1 MVNKVLLG
9 LIVASVLGLGII
21 FAAANALPGMGK
33 PDEECGTPAIFD
45 EFSDDMTL
53 NKQIIL
59 NAPGT
64 YVDEEGNI
72 AYLYDNFKN
81 YAGNQYVIDGFE
93 SHESWNIVGQT
104 HKLQFSSEYYGGDG
118 ALAYLPPTVVD
129 NITLV
134 SVSSHDLGRWNESGY
149 ITMWFKTTYS
159 DSIDTI
165 GITLED
171 SQGNKRHY
179 STLENIHSDAPN
191 TFGNDP
197 EYPDL
202 VYPEGDPAR
211 DMWVDYTLGQG
222 WNYLLWRADMY
233 QDEGSIHL
241 SSVNKIY
248 ITIDTNDD
256 GHEIGTIILDD
267 LRIQDGLQKSS
278 NPTGG
283 VWYPPH
289 GRPQYGVYDI
299 DKSNTG
305 SGYELRLLNVK
316 NTQYPSNGDHA
327 RMISSASVPVDFV
340 MRVKFTMTQ
349 LGNADKSLTIPSPF
363 PAWTPSEVREIPI
376 SEGLRNNTY
385 FRVTYDFEPSW
396 DPGHEWFGA
405 YLSLQ
410 YNRFGLASVW
420 PIERNVLQ
428 DQEPTAGSRT
438 ATTEFIPQNDVQY
451 EMHLLAKG
459 QFVSSTIYEVKGDD
473 CLARKAGMSYTFD
486 HPRHGSD
493 KRYPIAIESTGNMR
507 TIIHEVE
514 IASLDENSSSKVTR
528 VN

>member
-1 MVNKVLLG
+1 MVNKLLLG
-9 LIVASVLGLGII
+9 LIVASVLGLGIV
-21 FAAANALPGMGK
+21 FAAANALPRVGELIG
-33 PDEECGTPAIFD
+33 ECGSNAIFN

-53 NKQIIL
+53 NKQIRL
-59 NAPGT
+59 NVPGT
-64 YVDEEGNI
+64 YVDEAGNI
-72 AYLYDNFKN
+72 AYLYDNFEN
-81 YAGNQYVIDGFE
+81 YGSNQYVIDGFE
-93 SHESWNIVGQT
+93 TPESWNIVGQPRT
-104 HKLQFSSEYYGGDG
+104 LQVSSEYYGGDG
-118 ALAYLPPTVVD
+118 ALAYPASSYVG
-129 NITLV
+129 NITLAHE
-134 SVSSHDLGRWNESGY
+134 SSHDLSRWTDSGY
-149 ITMWFKTTYS
+149 ITMWLKTMYP
-159 DSIDTI
+159 DSIDNI

-171 SQGNKRHY
+171 NQGNKRHY
-179 STLENIHSDAPN
+179 SLLENVHSEAPN
-191 TFGNDP
+191 TFKNDL

-202 VYPEGDPAR
+202 VYPDGDPAR

-233 QDEGSIHL
+233 QDDGRVNL
-241 SSVNKIY
+241 SNINKVY
-248 ITIDTNDD
+248 IAIDTND

-278 NPTGG
+278 NPTDG

-299 DKSNTG
+299 DKSKTG

-327 RMISSASVPVDFV
+327 RMISSGSVPVDFV
-340 MRVKFTMTQ
+340 MRVKFTLTQ
-349 LGNADKSLTIPSPF
+349 LGNEDESLTLPSPF

-410 YNRFGLASVW
+410 YNRFGLTSVW

-473 CLARKAGMSYTFD
+473 CLTRKAGMSYTFD

-514 IASLDENSSSKVTR
+514 IASLDESSSSKATR
-528 VN
+528 VY